1 MNTAREIKQGSQ
13 FYNQDEVNVTEFVKD
28 GRTIIYENKSD
39 ALERI
44 KNKKT
49 YQYEM
54 FILRQDNGCFASE
67 KAFYGHAVAS

>member
-28 GRTIIYENKSD
+28 GRTIIYENQAD

-49 YQYEM
+49 YQYEI
-54 FILRQDNGCFASE
+54 FILKHNNGCFASE
-67 KAFYGHAVAS
+67 KAFYGHAVVS